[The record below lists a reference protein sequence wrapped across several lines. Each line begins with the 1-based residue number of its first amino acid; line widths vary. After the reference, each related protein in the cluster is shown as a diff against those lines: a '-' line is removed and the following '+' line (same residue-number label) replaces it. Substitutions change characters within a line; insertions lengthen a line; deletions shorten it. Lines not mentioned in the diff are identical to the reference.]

1 MRAVVAHPPGANV
14 RDVRQALLGAGFS
27 CLAEDCVE
35 WDELPPRV
43 ARGDADLLV
52 MQTDSNAH
60 ANWDALREARQLTSA
75 PAIAVG
81 PQEPNAMNTAQQSGV
96 EQYIDAK
103 SLPDG
108 LDSALAT
115 MQTGGAIRPQRGTL
129 CAVISAMPG
138 CGGTTVALNLAG
150 AMARQYPNEATLIEL
165 AREGSAVADWLELE
179 VEHPAHEVFGRH
191 AHLDASSLKA
201 AFSPHALGLK
211 LVMNCPDLGCNPKLD
226 SASVKRLA
234 VLSRVASRFTVF
246 AVDEPASEPG
256 VAALRAADVVL
267 MVVRGDVPSVKR
279 ARRLLVALP
288 GMGVSTSRVRIV
300 LNRDGQAGQLSTA
313 QIESGLG
320 QAIQHRIPDDPAR
333 VNRAMNYGEL
343 VVGSWGARISR
354 SFRALAKDLAGVP
367 SENSWWHF
375 A

>member
-14 RDVRQALLGAGFS
+14 RDVRQALLGAGFR

-60 ANWDALREARQLTSA
+60 ANWEALREARQLTSA
-75 PAIAVG
+75 PVIAVG
-81 PQEPNAMNTAQQSGV
+81 PQEPAAINTAQQSGV

-108 LDSALAT
+108 LDSALANL
-115 MQTGGAIRPQRGTL
+115 QTGGAIRPQRGTV
-129 CAVISAMPG
+129 CAVISALPG
-138 CGGTTVALNLAG
+138 CGATTVALNLAG
-150 AMARQYPNEATLIEL
+150 AMARQYPNEAALIEL
-165 AREGSAVADWLELE
+165 AHDGSAVADWLGLE

-191 AHLDASSLKA
+191 QHLDASSLNA
-201 AFSPHALGLK
+201 AFAPHALGLK
-211 LVMNCPDLGCNPKLD
+211 LVMNCPELGRNPSLD
-226 SASVKRLA
+226 AGAVKRMA

-246 AVDEPASEPG
+246 DVERPESEAG
-256 VAALRAADVVL
+256 TTAMRAADVILLVI
-267 MVVRGDVPSVKR
+267 RGDVPSVKR

-288 GMGVSTSRVRIV
+288 SMGVNTSRVRVV
-300 LNRDGQAGQLSTA
+300 LNRDGQAGQLSTS

-320 QAIQHRIPDDPAR
+320 QPVQHRIPDDPAR

-343 VVGSWGARISR
+343 VVGSWGARIAR
-354 SFRALAKDLAGVP
+354 SFRALAKELTGVR
-367 SENSWWHF
+367 SENSWWPF